1 MKQKNADKKP
11 KQYNREPLGADSAM
25 HPLANKI
32 LVGNRRFLFELIE
45 NRGTLIVIKDLE
57 GKYLLVN
64 RKWEEVTGLKR
75 ESVLGKTDAMLFSP
89 EMVRQFRNNDLQV
102 VETGST
108 IEIEEHL
115 ETPSGTR
122 YFISNKFP
130 LLDDN
135 GSVAGLYGVF
145 TEITKLKQVE
155 KELQENQKKYHS
167 LFDRAQAALFRTSVD
182 GQLLEISQRYAERA
196 GFSSVEQCMAEYV
209 PGDAW
214 ADANERE
221 KMLRVLREKGSVTD
235 YEAEIIRKDG
245 KHIWIL
251 LSATLYPEHGYIE
264 GSVIEITDRKQ
275 AEVALKKSE
284 AFQRKMV
291 ANIGDVIVIID
302 REGVNR
308 YKSPNI
314 EKMFGWKPEDLVGT
328 KVWDIV
334 HPEDLAASRKFLESL
349 MREPQSVGT
358 IEIRYKCKDGIYKW
372 IEFSGSNHL
381 DDPDIR
387 GILGNYHDILER
399 KRAEQALRD
408 SEERF
413 KALHN
418 ASFGGIGI
426 HDKGL
431 ILECNQG
438 LSDMTGY
445 PLEELIG
452 MDGLRLIAE
461 QSKET
466 VMKHILSGYEKPYE
480 AVVLRKDGTE
490 IPIRLEARNI
500 PYKGKQMRVVEFRDI
515 SENKRAEE
523 ERERLQD
530 QLTQAQK
537 MESVGRLAGGVAH
550 DYNNMLSVILG
561 YTEMAL
567 EKVPYSDPLRTD
579 LQEIYKAAKRSSEIT
594 QQLLAFARKQAIA
607 PKALDLNAV
616 IEKMLNMLRRLIGED
631 IDVIWHPGRRLSP
644 VKIDPSQFEQILANL
659 CVNARDAISGVGKI
673 IIETQ
678 VASID
683 ETNRIDFTR
692 DGSTEFV
699 KLSVSDDGCGMDKE
713 TLHNIFEPFFT
724 TKGVAQGTGLGLAT
738 VYGIVKQNNG
748 VIEADSELGRGST
761 FNVYLPRHMG
771 EAEKLSPDTVP
782 ETPLGEG
789 EMVLLVEDEPAIREM
804 CQDILKKLEY
814 RVLSADTPQEALSMA
829 DEHQGEIDLLV
840 TDVVMPGMNGRELT
854 RQIKALYPDIK
865 ALYMS
870 GYTADVIANRG
881 VLEKEVQFIQKP
893 FSVKDL
899 AIKVKKTLKKL

>member
-1 MKQKNADKKP
+1 MTQKPPDKKR
-11 KQYNREPLGADSAM
+11 KQHSREPLAAAFAM
-25 HPLANKI
+25 HPSATKI
-32 LVGNRRFLFELIE
+32 LLENRRFLIDLIE
-45 NRGTLIVIKDLE
+45 NSGTLIVIKDLE
-57 GKYLLVN
+57 GNYLLVN

-75 ESVLGKTDAMLFSP
+75 ESVLGNTDTILFSP
-89 EMVRQFRNNDLQV
+89 EMARQFRDNDLHV
-102 VETGST
+102 IRTGSAMET
-108 IEIEEHL
+108 QERL

-145 TEITKLKQVE
+145 TEITELKQVE

-182 GQLLEISQRYAERA
+182 GRLLEISKRYAERA
-196 GFSSVEQCMAEYV
+196 GFSSVEHCMAEYV

-214 ADANERE
+214 ADPSERE
-221 KMLRVLREKGSVTD
+221 KMVRVLREKGSVTD
-235 YEAEIIRKDG
+235 YEAEIIRRDG

-251 LSATLYPEHGYIE
+251 FSATLYPEHGYIE

-275 AEVALKKSE
+275 AEIALKKSE

-302 REGVNR
+302 RDGINR

-314 EKMFGWKPEDLVGT
+314 EKMFGWKPEDLVGAS
-328 KVWDIV
+328 VWDNV
-334 HPEDLAASRKFLESL
+334 HPEDLAASREFFESL
-349 MREPQSVGT
+349 IREPESVGT
-358 IEIRYKCKDGIYKW
+358 IETRYKCKDGTHKW
-372 IEFSGSNHL
+372 IEFTGSNLL

-387 GILGNYHDILER
+387 GVLGNYHDIMER
-399 KRAEQALRD
+399 KQ
-408 SEERF
+408 
-413 KALHN
+413 
-418 ASFGGIGI
+418 
-426 HDKGL
+426 
-431 ILECNQG
+431 
-438 LSDMTGY
+438 T
-445 PLEELIG
+445 
-452 MDGLRLIAE
+452 
-461 QSKET
+461 
-466 VMKHILSGYEKPYE
+466 EK
-480 AVVLRKDGTE
+480 
-490 IPIRLEARNI
+490 
-500 PYKGKQMRVVEFRDI
+500 
-515 SENKRAEE
+515 
-523 ERERLQD
+523 EREKLQD

-594 QQLLAFARKQAIA
+594 QQLLAFARKQSIE
-607 PKALDLNAV
+607 PKALDINAV

-659 CVNARDAISGVGKI
+659 CVNARDAIGGVGKI

-678 VASID
+678 MESID
-683 ETNRIDFTR
+683 EANRSDSAG

-713 TLHNIFEPFFT
+713 TLKNIFEPFFT

-738 VYGIVKQNNG
+738 VYGIVRQNNG
-748 VIEADSELGRGST
+748 VIEVDSEPGGGST
-761 FNVYLPRHMG
+761 FNVYLPQHIGDVDAM
-771 EAEKLSPDTVP
+771 SHDVVP
-782 ETPLGEG
+782 EIPLGEG
-789 EMVLLVEDEPAIREM
+789 EVVLLVEDEPAVSEM
-804 CQDILKKLEY
+804 CQTIFEKLGY
-814 RVLSADTPQEALSMA
+814 RVLSADTPEKALHMA

-840 TDVVMPGMNGRELT
+840 TDVVMPGMNGHELT
-854 RQIKALYPDIK
+854 QQIKSLYPDIK

-899 AIKVKKTLKKL
+899 AIKVKKTLKNS